1 MNAELP
7 SLGEGDGVKP
17 SRVFLWGVLLL
28 GIVFYFQKVLE
39 TSPPPEEQGRSLDQS
54 SEVST
59 NIRPRTSESVFQFK
73 QVEPLPLGRDDA
85 VSDED
90 FRILTRYAQL
100 KTEGYFDRIKRKA
113 GEQYPLTRAAEREA
127 AWGEIAATYPLRY
140 RQILKEEEE
149 TNRHRKLSEG
159 FATGKMNGS
168 DAAVAELVA
177 METSHLEEM
186 LGHSA
191 DPEERDELMERLKE
205 LQSPEPVFAQ

>member
-17 SRVFLWGVLLL
+17 SRVFLWGVLVL

-39 TSPPPEEQGRSLDQS
+39 TSPPPEEQVRSPAQS
-54 SEVST
+54 SEVSK

-73 QVEPLPLGRDDA
+73 QVEPLPPGRDDP
-85 VSDED
+85 VSDEE

-113 GEQYPLTRAAEREA
+113 GEQYPLTRAAERET
-127 AWGEIAATYPLRY
+127 AWGEIAATYPIRY

-149 TNRHRKLSEG
+149 KNRHRKLSEG
-159 FATGKMNGS
+159 LATGKMNGS

-186 LGHSA
+186 LGLSA